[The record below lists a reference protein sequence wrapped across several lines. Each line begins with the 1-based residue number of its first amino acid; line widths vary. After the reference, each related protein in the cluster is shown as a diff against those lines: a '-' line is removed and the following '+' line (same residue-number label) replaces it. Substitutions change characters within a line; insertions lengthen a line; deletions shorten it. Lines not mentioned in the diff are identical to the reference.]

1 MHIARLKISGF
12 RGVRSA
18 DISFGQHVTLVGPN
32 NSGKTTIIEALALL
46 FGRDRLVRRLTE
58 HDFHGSAPDE
68 TARILCI
75 ATVTGFTPNDPHH
88 HSSWFSPE
96 RGVEKWFDPNA
107 KTLSAAP
114 DAQHTDLAVQIGF
127 AARFDLDE
135 LEAETIRF
143 FVDDEAT
150 LGDPFAE
157 DAHLRTTYTK
167 VLQELGFFLVP
178 ASRTWDKWISFSSEL
193 FRRVVATRGDMPAQ
207 AVRAERARLWEPP
220 EGTRLEDQQG
230 LSDIVGATN
239 DELRA
244 LMASAPRLQ
253 LRLTSTD
260 SDSVLESVV
269 PHFVQG
275 TGPTLPS
282 QRHGTGLV
290 SLQSLL
296 LLMQFGKARAE
307 TGQSFVL
314 AVEEPELHIQPS
326 QQKRL
331 VNRLNALCNQTI
343 VTTHSPIVA
352 AMFPAPDTLFIET
365 REGILNAKPLMD
377 PVPAQPTNHQQHL
390 LFAWRQRLVAA
401 LMHECVLIPEGV
413 SDVAWLETLQTG
425 LELHQGWQDA
435 GESAPLLST
444 FVGVVPTIDAKI
456 ADTFALVSAVHARP
470 CILVDGDDDGRGY
483 FDAVKVCNPPP
494 RCVVFWPQGWAMEH
508 MVSWIAGADEAP
520 MLAALGTALGTPLE
534 DAQAL
539 TTHLLTQKSY
549 APAHESAAVILMGN
563 AACRARTAQL
573 LNALCAVL
581 RDPANADT
589 LLFTR
594 IAADSTGDMHVF
606 RFVPPL

>member
-1 MHIARLKISGF
+1 MHIVRLKISGF

-18 DISFGQHVTLVGPN
+18 DIALGRHAVLVGPN
-32 NSGKTTIIEALALL
+32 NSCKTTIIEALALL

-68 TARILCI
+68 PARILCI

-96 RGVEKWFDPNA
+96 RGVEKWFDPIT

-114 DAQHTDLAVQIGF
+114 AAQHTELAVQIGF
-127 AARFDLDE
+127 VARFDLDE
-135 LEAETIRF
+135 LEAETLRF

-157 DAHLRTTYTK
+157 DAHLRTIHTK
-167 VLQELGFFLVP
+167 ALQELGFFLVP
-178 ASRTWDKWISFSSEL
+178 ASRTWDRWISFSSEL

-207 AVRAERARLWEPP
+207 AVRAERARLWTPP
-220 EGTRLEDQQG
+220 EGTRLEDQAG
-230 LSDIVGATN
+230 LSEIVNSVN
-239 DELRA
+239 DELGA

-260 SDSVLESVV
+260 SDSLLESVV

-331 VNRLNALCNQTI
+331 VNGLNALCNQTI

-352 AMFPAPDTLFIET
+352 AIFPPPDTLFIGM
-365 REGILNAKPLMD
+365 REGVLNANPLMD

-390 LFAWRQRLVAA
+390 LYAWRQKLVAA

-413 SDVAWLETLQTG
+413 SEVAWLEALQTA
-425 LELHQGWQDA
+425 LELHQSWQDV
-435 GESAPLLST
+435 GDGAPLLST

-483 FDAVKVCNPPP
+483 FDAVKVSNPPP

-508 MVSWIAGADEAP
+508 VVAWIAGADEAA
-520 MLAALGTALGTPLE
+520 MLAALRTVLGHAFADCGAHSP
-534 DAQAL
+534 
-539 TTHLLTQKSY
+539 
-549 APAHESAAVILMGN
+549 PAYPEI
-563 AACRARTAQL
+563 
-573 LNALCAVL
+573 LCAH
-581 RDPANADT
+581 
-589 LLFTR
+589 
-594 IAADSTGDMHVF
+594 S
-606 RFVPPL
+606 

>member
-1 MHIARLKISGF
+1 MHIVRLKISGF
-12 RGVRSA
+12 RGVNSA
-18 DISFGQHVTLVGPN
+18 DIRLGRHTVLVGPN

-68 TARILCI
+68 QARILCI
-75 ATVTGFTPNDPHH
+75 ATVTGFTPNDPQHH
-88 HSSWFSPE
+88 PSWFSPE
-96 RGVEKWFDPNA
+96 RGVEKWYDATA

-157 DAHLRTTYTK
+157 DAHLRTIHTK
-167 VLQELGFFLVP
+167 ILQELGFFLVP
-178 ASRTWDKWISFSSEL
+178 ASRTWDRWISFSSEL

-207 AVRAERARLWEPP
+207 GVRAERARLWNPP
-220 EGTRLEDQQG
+220 AGTRLEDQPG
-230 LSDIVGATN
+230 LSEIVGAAN

-244 LMASAPRLQ
+244 LMASAPQLQ

-260 SDSVLESVV
+260 SNSVLESVV
-269 PHFVQG
+269 PHFAHG

-282 QRHGTGLV
+282 QRQGTGLV

-307 TGQSFVL
+307 KGQSFVL

-331 VNRLNALCNQTI
+331 VNRLNALCNQTL

-352 AMFPAPDTLFIET
+352 AMFPAPDTLFIQT
-365 REGILNAKPLMD
+365 RAGVLNAKPLMD

-390 LFAWRQRLVAA
+390 LFAWRQKLVAA
-401 LMHECVLIPEGV
+401 LMHEYVLIPEGV
-413 SDVAWLETLQTG
+413 SDVAWLEALQTA

-435 GESAPLLST
+435 GDGASVLST

-470 CILVDGDDDGRGY
+470 CILVDGDNDGRGY
-483 FDAVKVCNPPP
+483 FDAVKASHPPP
-494 RCVVFWPQGWAMEH
+494 RAVVFWPQGWAMEH
-508 MVSWIAGADEAP
+508 VVSWIAGADEVAI
-520 MLAALGTALGTPLE
+520 LAALATALGTPFADTL
-534 DAQAL
+534 AL
-539 TTHLLTQKSY
+539 TAHLLTQKSY
-549 APAHESAAVILMGN
+549 APTHESTAVILMGN
-563 AACRARTAQL
+563 AACRARAAQF
-573 LNALCAVL
+573 LNVLCAVL
-581 RDPANADT
+581 RDPANANT
-589 LLFTR
+589 PLFTR
-594 IAADSTGDMHVF
+594 IAADSTADMHVF
-606 RFVPPL
+606 RFAPP

>member
-1 MHIARLKISGF
+1 MHISKLTISGF
-12 RGVRSA
+12 RGVRSGS
-18 DISFGQHVTLVGPN
+18 ISLGRHAVLVGPN

-58 HDFHGSAPDE
+58 HDFHGSAPNE
-68 TARILCI
+68 AARILCI
-75 ATVTGFTPNDPHH
+75 ATVTGFTPNDPQH
-88 HSSWFSPE
+88 HSSWFSLE
-96 RGVEKWFDPNA
+96 RGVEKWYDSTA
-107 KTLSAAP
+107 KTLSAVP

-135 LEAETIRF
+135 LESETIRF

-157 DAHLRTTYTK
+157 DAHLRTIHTK

-193 FRRVVATRGDMPAQ
+193 FRRVVATRGDIPAQ
-207 AVRAERARLWEPP
+207 AVRAERQRLWTPP
-220 EGTRLEDQQG
+220 EGERLEDQPG
-230 LSDIVGATN
+230 LSEIVDAAN
-239 DELRA
+239 NELRA
-244 LMASAPRLQ
+244 LMASAPKLQ

-260 SDSVLESVV
+260 SDAVLESVV
-269 PHFVQG
+269 PHFAHG

-282 QRHGTGLV
+282 QRQGTGLV

-296 LLMQFGKARAE
+296 LLLQFGKARAE

-365 REGILNAKPLMD
+365 RGGTLTAKPLMGL
-377 PVPAQPTNHQQHL
+377 VPAQPSNLQQHW
-390 LFAWRQRLVAA
+390 LFAWRQKLVAA

-413 SDVAWLETLQTG
+413 SDVAWIEALQTA

-435 GESAPLLST
+435 GDAAPLLST
-444 FVGVVPTIDAKI
+444 FIGVVPTIDAKI
-456 ADTFALVSAVHARP
+456 ADTFAFVSAVHARP
-470 CILVDGDDDGRGY
+470 CILVDGDAAGSGY
-483 FDAVKVCNPPP
+483 FDAVKASNPPP
-494 RCVVFWPQGWAMEH
+494 RVVVFWPQGWAIEN
-508 MVSWIAGADEAP
+508 VISWIASIDEAA
-520 MLAALGTALGTPLE
+520 MLAALGDSLGAAFTDLT
-534 DAQAL
+534 AL
-539 TTHLLTQKSY
+539 TTYLLAKKSY
-549 APAHESAAVILMGN
+549 VPVHESAAVTLIGN
-563 AACRARTAQL
+563 AACRARAAQL
-573 LNALCAVL
+573 LNALCEVL
-581 RDPANADT
+581 RDPANANT
-589 LLFTR
+589 PRFAR
-594 IAADSTGDMHVF
+594 IAEQSTADMHVF
-606 RFVPPL
+606 RFIPA

>member
-18 DISFGQHVTLVGPN
+18 DITLGRHVVLVGPN
-32 NSGKTTIIEALALL
+32 NSGKTTVIEALALL

-68 TARILCI
+68 RARILCI

-96 RGVEKWFDPNA
+96 RGVEKWFDPQA
-107 KTLSAAP
+107 KTLSGEP
-114 DAQHTDLAVQIGF
+114 DARHTELAVQIGF

-135 LEAETIRF
+135 LDAETVRF

-150 LGDPFAE
+150 LADPFAE
-157 DAHLRTTYTK
+157 DAHLRTVRAR

-178 ASRTWDKWISFSSEL
+178 ASRTWDRWISFSSEL

-207 AVRAERARLWEPP
+207 AVRTERQRLWSPP
-220 EGTRLEDQQG
+220 DGARLEDQPG
-230 LSDIVGATN
+230 LSDIVGAAN

-253 LRLTSTD
+253 LRLTATD

-269 PHFVQG
+269 PHFAQG
-275 TGPTLPS
+275 AGPTLPS
-282 QRHGTGLV
+282 QRQGTGLV

-343 VTTHSPIVA
+343 VTSHSPIVA
-352 AMFPAPDTLFIET
+352 AMFPAPDTLFVET
-365 REGILNAKPLMD
+365 RDGILRTRPLLD
-377 PVPAQPTNHQQHL
+377 PLPAQPSNHQQHL
-390 LFAWRQRLVAA
+390 LFAWRQKLVAA

-413 SDVAWLETLQTG
+413 SDVAWLEALQTA

-435 GESAPLLST
+435 GENAPLFST
-444 FVGVVPTIDAKI
+444 FIGIVPTMDAKI
-456 ADTFALVSAVHARP
+456 TETFALVSAVHARP
-470 CILVDGDDDGRGY
+470 CILVDGDAAGRGY
-483 FDAVKVCNPPP
+483 FEAVRINDPSPH
-494 RCVVFWPQGWAMEH
+494 CVVSWPQGWAMEH
-508 MVSWIAGADEAP
+508 VVAWIAAADEAV
-520 MLAALGTALGTPLE
+520 LAELGTALGQAFA
-534 DAQAL
+534 DRQAL
-539 TTHLLTQKSY
+539 ASYLLTQKSY
-549 APAHESAAVILMGN
+549 APTHESVAVVLMGN
-563 AACRARTAQL
+563 RACRARAAQL
-573 LNALCAVL
+573 LGEMSAVL
-581 RDPANADT
+581 RDPATAVT
-589 LLFTR
+589 PLFSR
-594 IAADSTGDMHVF
+594 IDADSTADMHVF
-606 RFVPPL
+606 RFVPP

>member
-1 MHIARLKISGF
+1 MHIVRLKISGF

-18 DISFGQHVTLVGPN
+18 DVALGRHAVLVGPN

-75 ATVTGFTPNDPHH
+75 ATVTGFAPNDPHH
-88 HSSWFSPE
+88 HPSWFSPE
-96 RGVEKWFDPNA
+96 RGVEKWFDPRA

-114 DAQHTDLAVQIGF
+114 DAQHVDLAVQIGF
-127 AARFDLDE
+127 GARFDLDE
-135 LEAETIRF
+135 LEPETIRF

-150 LGDPFAE
+150 VGDPFAE
-157 DAHLRTTYTK
+157 DAHLRTIHAK
-167 VLQELGFFLVP
+167 VLQDLGFFLVP
-178 ASRTWDKWISFSSEL
+178 ASRTWDRWISFSSEL

-207 AVRAERARLWEPP
+207 AVRAERQRLWTPP
-220 EGTRLEDQQG
+220 DGARLEDQPG
-230 LSDIVGATN
+230 LSEIVNAAN
-239 DELRA
+239 EELGA

-253 LRLTSTD
+253 LRLTATD

-282 QRHGTGLV
+282 LRQGMGLV

-307 TGQSFVL
+307 TSKSFVL

-331 VNRLNALCNQTI
+331 VNRLNALCDQTI

-365 REGILNAKPLMD
+365 RGGVLSAKPLMD

-390 LFAWRQRLVAA
+390 LYAWRQKLVAA
-401 LMHECVLIPEGV
+401 LMHECVVIPEGV
-413 SDVAWLETLQTG
+413 SDVAWLEALQTA
-425 LELHQGWQDA
+425 LELHQGWHNPGA
-435 GESAPLLST
+435 GTPLLST

-470 CILVDGDDDGRGY
+470 CILVDGDNDGRGY
-483 FDAVKVCNPPP
+483 FEVVKTSNPPP
-494 RCVVFWPQGWAMEH
+494 RCVVFWPENWAMEH
-508 MVSWIAGADEAP
+508 MVSWIADADETT
-520 MLAALGTALGTPLE
+520 MLRALGAALGTPFA
-534 DAQAL
+534 DQQAL
-539 TTHLLTQKSY
+539 TAHLLTQKSY
-549 APAHESAAVILMGN
+549 APTHESAAVTLMAS
-563 AACRARTAQL
+563 AACRARTVLL
-573 LNALCAVL
+573 LNALCEVL
-581 RDPANADT
+581 RDPANANT
-589 LLFTR
+589 PVFARLP
-594 IAADSTGDMHVF
+594 ADSTVTMHVF
-606 RFVPPL
+606 RFVPP

>member
-1 MHIARLKISGF
+1 MHISKLTISGF
-12 RGVRSA
+12 RGVRSGS
-18 DISFGQHVTLVGPN
+18 ISLGRHAVLVGPN

-58 HDFHGSAPDE
+58 HDFHGSAPNE
-68 TARILCI
+68 AARILCI
-75 ATVTGFTPNDPHH
+75 ATVTGFTPNDPQH
-88 HSSWFSPE
+88 HSSWFSLE
-96 RGVEKWFDPNA
+96 RGVEKWYDSTA
-107 KTLSAAP
+107 KTLSAVP

-135 LEAETIRF
+135 LESETIRF

-157 DAHLRTTYTK
+157 DAHLRTIHTK

-193 FRRVVATRGDMPAQ
+193 FRRVVATRGDIPAQ
-207 AVRAERARLWEPP
+207 AVRAERQRLWTPP
-220 EGTRLEDQQG
+220 EGERLEDQPG
-230 LSDIVGATN
+230 LSEIVGAAN
-239 DELRA
+239 KELRA
-244 LMASAPRLQ
+244 LMASAPKLQ

-260 SDSVLESVV
+260 SDAVLESVV
-269 PHFVQG
+269 PHFAHG

-282 QRHGTGLV
+282 QRQGTGLV

-296 LLMQFGKARAE
+296 LLLQFGKARAE

-365 REGILNAKPLMD
+365 RGGTLTAKPLMGLA
-377 PVPAQPTNHQQHL
+377 PAQPSNLQQHW
-390 LFAWRQRLVAA
+390 LFAWRQKLVAA

-413 SDVAWLETLQTG
+413 SDVAWIEALQTA

-435 GESAPLLST
+435 GDAAPLLST
-444 FVGVVPTIDAKI
+444 FIGVVPTIDAKI
-456 ADTFALVSAVHARP
+456 ADTFAFVSAVHARP
-470 CILVDGDDDGRGY
+470 CILVDGDAAGSGY
-483 FDAVKVCNPPP
+483 FDAVKASNPPP
-494 RCVVFWPQGWAMEH
+494 RVVVFWPQGWAIEN
-508 MVSWIAGADEAP
+508 VISWIASIDEAA
-520 MLAALGTALGTPLE
+520 MLAALGDSLGAAFTDLT
-534 DAQAL
+534 AL
-539 TTHLLTQKSY
+539 TTYLLAKKSY
-549 APAHESAAVILMGN
+549 VPVHESAAVTLMGN
-563 AACRARTAQL
+563 AACRARAAQL
-573 LNALCAVL
+573 LNALCEVL
-581 RDPANADT
+581 RDPANANT
-589 LLFTR
+589 PRFAR
-594 IAADSTGDMHVF
+594 IAEESTADMHVF
-606 RFVPPL
+606 RFIPA